1 MNSIQTKALLFLMNE
16 AKRNALGE
24 DFAVRTGTTQRSY
37 LCRAILALNVD
48 GVQYDLAKKDYVVEA
63 GSEASEILQSCGF
76 FTFGHPA
83 PEKIKPAKEF
93 ITYQPIRKNFFSKE
107 RNDN

>member
-37 LCRAILALNVD
+37 LCRAILALNID
-48 GVQYDLAKKDYVVEA
+48 GVKYDLSKKDYVIEP
-63 GSEASEILQSCGF
+63 GSNASEILQSCGF
-76 FTFGHPA
+76 FTFGKEVPQ
-83 PEKIKPAKEF
+83 KVKSAKEF
-93 ITYQPIRKNFFSKE
+93 I
-107 RNDN
+107 